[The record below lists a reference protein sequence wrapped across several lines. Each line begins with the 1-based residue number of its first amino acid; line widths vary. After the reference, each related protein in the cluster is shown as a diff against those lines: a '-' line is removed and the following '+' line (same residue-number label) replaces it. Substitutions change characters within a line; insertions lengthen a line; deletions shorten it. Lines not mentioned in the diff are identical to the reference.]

1 MAEEEQGLEIRMDGK
16 DLYREEIFTDRR
28 VGTIQRLTPVDGDG
42 QMDASRPIVYVGQ
55 TQLMTRAGPLPL
67 SFDIPA
73 TNLAEAADNFADSA
87 NVAVEEAMQ
96 KLEEMRREAAS
107 SIIVPQA
114 GASGGSPG
122 GAPGGAPGG
131 GKIRMP

>member
-1 MAEEEQGLEIRMDGK
+1 MAEQEQELEIRMDSQN
-16 DLYREEIFTDRR
+16 LYREEIFTDRR

-42 QMDASRPIVYVGQ
+42 QTDPSRDVLFVGQ

-67 SFDIPA
+67 SFDIPGS
-73 TNLAEAADNFADSA
+73 TVKEAAENFAASA
-87 NVAVEEAMQ
+87 NVAVEDAMQ

-107 SIIVPQA
+107 SIIVPQ
-114 GASGGSPG
+114 G
-122 GAPGGAPGG
+122 GAPGGGLPGGGGPGG